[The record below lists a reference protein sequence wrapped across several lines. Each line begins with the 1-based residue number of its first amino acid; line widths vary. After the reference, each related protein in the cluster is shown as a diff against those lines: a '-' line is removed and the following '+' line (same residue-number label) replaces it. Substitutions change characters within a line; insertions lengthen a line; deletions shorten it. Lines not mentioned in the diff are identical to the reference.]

1 MIQEFC
7 CLFSLS
13 ILDIPNT
20 MVLPGDL
27 ASPVACYVLQGLS
40 CKHLGFPHQ
49 HCQGPGSTCTKGGW
63 AWGKEQIALK
73 KPKVPIQIVVEPP
86 EVRATGYLT

>member
-1 MIQEFC
+1 MIQELC

-49 HCQGPGSTCTKGGW
+49 SPALPRPRFHMYQRRMGLGQRANNFEKAESTNTNCS
-63 AWGKEQIALK
+63 
-73 KPKVPIQIVVEPP
+73 
-86 EVRATGYLT
+86 